1 MFNSLKRVPQTV
13 KDFMELAVFVF
24 FPQRLLS
31 SQRSVRSLSG
41 SGAPA
46 VEAQTAADLF
56 GDDDLEVTRQT
67 ELFLEDRWNC
77 PVTRQLRDFAN
88 LNMAEIGPDP

>member
-1 MFNSLKRVPQTV
+1 MDT
-13 KDFMELAVFVF
+13 DFYVQLTPTSSSNCQRLHGTRCF
-24 FPQRLLS
+24 FSQRLLS
-31 SQRSVRSLSG
+31 SQRRARSLSG

-67 ELFLEDRWNC
+67 DLFLEDSWNC

-88 LNMAEIGPDP
+88 LNMAQI